1 MREKLRDVPPF
12 SQRATA
18 ALIRWLTAH
27 PALRTIATYSWLPGE
42 VDLSESILAR
52 PDIFWVY
59 PKITDDRLSFHHGRH
74 LTRGSFGILEP
85 QANTPEISISEIDA
99 FLCPGFAFDPNGGR
113 LGRGRGY
120 YDRMLARA
128 RPDALKIGICF
139 DFQLVP
145 DTFSEP
151 HDIPMDEVIF

>member
-1 MREKLRDVPPF
+1 MREKLRDVLP
-12 SQRATA
+12 SSHRATA
-18 ALIRWLTAH
+18 ALIRWLAAH
-27 PALRTIATYSWLPGE
+27 PTLRTVAAYSSLPGE
-42 VDLSESILAR
+42 VDLSEPILGR
-52 PDIFWVY
+52 PDLFWVY
-59 PKITDDRLSFHHGRH
+59 PKITDDRLSFHHGRN

-85 QANTPEISISEIDA
+85 HANTPEIPIGKIDA
-99 FLCPGFAFDPNGGR
+99 FLCPGLAFDPNGGR

-120 YDRMLARA
+120 YDRVLACA

-151 HDIPMDEVIF
+151 HDIPMDEVIS